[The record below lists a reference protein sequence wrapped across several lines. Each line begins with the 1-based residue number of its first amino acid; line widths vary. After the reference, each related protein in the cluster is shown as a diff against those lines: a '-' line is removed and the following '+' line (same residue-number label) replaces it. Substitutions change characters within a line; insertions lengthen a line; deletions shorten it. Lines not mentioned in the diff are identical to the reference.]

1 MKSQENGEN
10 GHHADRRSDAAA
22 QSGGVDGVGVA
33 MELPVP
39 QQMYAKE
46 WMAVMAEESLP
57 TQDSAA
63 VEALEKSSPSKATPG
78 SWVRWFMS

>member
-1 MKSQENGEN
+1 MKSQENREN
-10 GHHADRRSDAAA
+10 GHHADRRSDATA

-63 VEALEKSSPSKATPG
+63 VEALEKSSPSNVFP
-78 SWVRWFMS
+78 SSV